1 MRKRVQGTWRNEWAR
16 TVLWYCRHVVL
27 GNPVIDSNP
36 NRAMCEPICGQ
47 GCGRHWRGLGF
58 RPGVRAARHDARHA
72 ACARDVQQDALA
84 SVKEIAVQSDVV
96 EVVVSESR
104 LLSHGSWF
112 GHVAII
118 VDNKVYSRVHEKYFT
133 TDRNDYL
140 YRNSYRNSVGYVI
153 RVSSDEK
160 QTIKTELERRVR
172 IFTLDPKS
180 HEYSFLD
187 NSCSSN
193 VADVLGTV
201 GIVAYDPRWSAF
213 EMISPADI
221 VTGLNH
227 SKRVARKI
235 EYPRAR

>member
-1 MRKRVQGTWRNEWAR
+1 MSEQTHISSSGVKYRWVATR
-16 TVLWYCRHVVL
+16 TTTLTS
-27 GNPVIDSNP
+27 DT
-36 NRAMCEPICGQ
+36 
-47 GCGRHWRGLGF
+47 
-58 RPGVRAARHDARHA
+58 
-72 ACARDVQQDALA
+72 
-84 SVKEIAVQSDVV
+84 SVKEIAVQSEVV

-104 LLSHGSWF
+104 LLSHGSQF

-118 VDNKVYSRVHEKYFT
+118 VDNKVYSRAHEKYFT
-133 TDRNDYL
+133 TDRNDHL